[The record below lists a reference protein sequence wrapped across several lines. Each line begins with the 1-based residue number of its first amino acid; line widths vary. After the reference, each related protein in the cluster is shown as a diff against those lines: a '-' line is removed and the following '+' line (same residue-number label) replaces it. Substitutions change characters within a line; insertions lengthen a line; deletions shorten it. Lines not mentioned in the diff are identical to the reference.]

1 MLENMKFK
9 SSNQSGSWAAAWMI
23 FSVGLFGLAASSML
37 AFRRTP
43 EVSIYVLS
51 IGGGLALLS
60 LILRLR
66 PELPSECL
74 WLFDRGRRTPGG
86 DYVPQI
92 IKTVPTTF
100 GTNHPP
106 TVEEIRE
113 LKDSPRTWVPSQS
126 RSGRSSLRRGSSHSM

>member
-37 AFRRTP
+37 AFRQTP
-43 EVSIYVLS
+43 EVSIYVLAA
-51 IGGGLALLS
+51 GGGVALLT
-60 LILRLR
+60 LLLRMR

-74 WLFDRGRRTPGG
+74 WLFSRERQTAGA
-86 DYVPQI
+86 DYVPRI
-92 IKTVPTTF
+92 IKSAPTSF
-100 GTNHPP
+100 GTNRPP

-126 RSGRSSLRRGSSHSM
+126 RSGRSSLRRGSSPSM

>member
-1 MLENMKFK
+1 MLENMKFR
-9 SSNQSGSWAAAWMI
+9 SSNHSGSWAAAWMI
-23 FSVGLFGLAASSML
+23 FSLGLFGLAASSML

-51 IGGGLALLS
+51 IGGGMALLS

-74 WLFDRGRRTPGG
+74 WLFSRGRQTAGA

-92 IKTVPTTF
+92 IKSVPTSF
-100 GTNHPP
+100 GTNRPP

-126 RSGRSSLRRGSSHSM
+126 RSGCSSLRRGSSSL